1 MSTKTGA
8 FLPFGVSEKSGQF
21 SEFFWQ
27 PDEFFGETRT
37 FFGFLTINPGNG
49 LHFVGKYDIIE
60 GTSQERTSQERTSQ
74 ERTSRGLLCDAQQAF
89 LQNSMIYRVLEESYD
104 KF

>member
-60 GTSQERTSQERTSQ
+60 GTSQERTSQERTS
-74 ERTSRGLLCDAQQAF
+74 RGLLCDAQQAF